1 MLFIF
6 IDGLDESQDCDK
18 VLSKFLAHC
27 QRVNI
32 KALTTRHREEQIS

>member
-6 IDGLDESQDCDK
+6 IDGLDESQDCDE
-18 VLSKFLAHC
+18 VLRKFLALC

-32 KALTTRHREEQIS
+32 KASITRHREEQIA